1 MKFEERTNELREKAE
16 QLVNF
21 TPQEIKNI
29 SAEEIQR
36 LFYDLQVYQIEL
48 EMQNDEL
55 QTTQYEVT
63 QSRNR
68 FSIMYH
74 QIPIGIITVN
84 HQGFI
89 TDTNHYFCEMVNME
103 QQKLIKNHLSSLIV
117 EEDKNIFI
125 NRFDAFFKYPEKK
138 SMNLRLQGNQ
148 NKLFHA
154 KLLGTLDNGSDSY
167 SPESIEPS
175 KLIISVT
182 DISDVIFMN
191 NQ

>member
-1 MKFEERTNELREKAE
+1 MKFEERTNELRIKAE
-16 QLVNF
+16 TMVNF

-29 SAEEIQR
+29 GAEEIQR

-55 QTTQYEVT
+55 QSAQYEVT

-89 TDTNHYFCEMVNME
+89 TETNHYFCEMVNIE
-103 QQKLIKNHLSSLIV
+103 QQKLIKKHLSSLIV

-125 NRFDAFFKYPEKK
+125 NRFDAFFKSPEKK

-154 KLLGTLDNGSDSY
+154 KLLGTLDSGSDSY
-167 SPESIEPS
+167 TPEDHELS
-175 KLIISVT
+175 KLVISVT
-182 DISDVIFMN
+182 DVSDIVFMN
-191 NQ
+191 S